1 MKIELKTKILYIFT
15 ETTKHQKEIL
25 AMILGSLL
33 VAYAL
38 WLGYDSALLGS
49 WLGVL
54 GYIAG
59 KKTSKKK
66 KKEKDVN
73 E

>member
-1 MKIELKTKILYIFT
+1 MRIELKTKILYIFT

-38 WLGYDSALLGS
+38 WLGYDSALVGS

-66 KKEKDVN
+66 KESDVN

>member
-1 MKIELKTKILYIFT
+1 MRIELKTKILYIFT

-38 WLGYDSALLGS
+38 KLGYDSALLSS

-66 KKEKDVN
+66 KESDVN